1 MLEHEASLADLRL
14 QFETGLLQFDTTKL
28 DMLTNY
34 LKLDIG
40 EVTHKFEIIQLIR
53 DVVNKE
59 LKNAPSELASCDYIQ
74 DLIALLTNAP
84 PPLERVPA
92 EPTVNDI
99 PEVELSRKIAELKVK
114 HAHELQ
120 ELEASL
126 QNSPVKDRHTIANSV
141 PYPVFSP
148 PVQTSESHAI
158 LQPTYFRR
166 EFKIAGQVGEPNQPD
181 KLTYVALIHQI
192 DNGIKRGYHESEV
205 VDAII
210 KAISPHSS
218 LRNYVLTLQD
228 RSLVKLRKILRVF
241 FQEQNASEL
250 YQQLLTTFQH
260 PKETAQQFLLRIL
273 DTRNKVM
280 FASREEGTEVQYS
293 EQLVQGAFLKAFEI
307 GLRDESLLI
316 NMRPSLRMR
325 GVTDEDLM
333 RLVNEMATVQAERK
347 MKIGSS
353 AARIHM
359 LSTQPEARTPAMEQS
374 LQETQLQHAFAAIKE
389 IKSQL
394 SELKQNQVKVTPQ
407 VEMPSQNTRSQ
418 TLTGNKQSYPL
429 SRKCFR
435 CRDNGTTGRCLHCF
449 SCGAYGHIKAD
460 CRKKDSGNGARLL
473 PRDDK

>member
-1 MLEHEASLADLRL
+1 MSEHEASLADLRL
-14 QFETGLLQFDTTKL
+14 QFETGLLQLDTTKL

-114 HAHELQ
+114 RAHELQ

-148 PVQTSESHAI
+148 PVQTSECHAI

-205 VDAII
+205 VNAII

-218 LRNYVLTLQD
+218 LRNYALTLQD
-228 RSLVKLRKILRVF
+228 RSLAKLRKILRVF
-241 FQEQNASEL
+241 
-250 YQQLLTTFQH
+250 
-260 PKETAQQFLLRIL
+260 
-273 DTRNKVM
+273 
-280 FASREEGTEVQYS
+280 
-293 EQLVQGAFLKAFEI
+293 
-307 GLRDESLLI
+307 
-316 NMRPSLRMR
+316 
-325 GVTDEDLM
+325 
-333 RLVNEMATVQAERK
+333 
-347 MKIGSS
+347 
-353 AARIHM
+353 
-359 LSTQPEARTPAMEQS
+359 
-374 LQETQLQHAFAAIKE
+374 
-389 IKSQL
+389 
-394 SELKQNQVKVTPQ
+394 
-407 VEMPSQNTRSQ
+407 
-418 TLTGNKQSYPL
+418 
-429 SRKCFR
+429 
-435 CRDNGTTGRCLHCF
+435 
-449 SCGAYGHIKAD
+449 
-460 CRKKDSGNGARLL
+460 L
-473 PRDDK
+473 PRTKCV

>member
-1 MLEHEASLADLRL
+1 MSEHEASLADLRL
-14 QFETGLLQFDTTKL
+14 QFETGLLQPDTTKL

-34 LKLDIG
+34 LKLDTG

-59 LKNAPSELASCDYIQ
+59 LNNAPSELASCAYIQ

-126 QNSPVKDRHTIANSV
+126 QNSPVKDRNTIANSV

-148 PVQTSESHAI
+148 SPVQTSESHAI

-228 RSLVKLRKILRVF
+228 RSLAKLRKF
-241 FQEQNASEL
+241 FVYFS
-250 YQQLLTTFQH
+250 
-260 PKETAQQFLLRIL
+260 K
-273 DTRNKVM
+273 NK
-280 FASREEGTEVQYS
+280 
-293 EQLVQGAFLKAFEI
+293 
-307 GLRDESLLI
+307 
-316 NMRPSLRMR
+316 
-325 GVTDEDLM
+325 M
-333 RLVNEMATVQAERK
+333 RLNYT
-347 MKIGSS
+347 SS
-353 AARIHM
+353 
-359 LSTQPEARTPAMEQS
+359 S
-374 LQETQLQHAFAAIKE
+374 LPPVSIPK
-389 IKSQL
+389 
-394 SELKQNQVKVTPQ
+394 KQRN
-407 VEMPSQNTRSQ
+407 S
-418 TLTGNKQSYPL
+418 
-429 SRKCFR
+429 
-435 CRDNGTTGRCLHCF
+435 F
-449 SCGAYGHIKAD
+449 SCVF
-460 CRKKDSGNGARLL
+460 
-473 PRDDK
+473 